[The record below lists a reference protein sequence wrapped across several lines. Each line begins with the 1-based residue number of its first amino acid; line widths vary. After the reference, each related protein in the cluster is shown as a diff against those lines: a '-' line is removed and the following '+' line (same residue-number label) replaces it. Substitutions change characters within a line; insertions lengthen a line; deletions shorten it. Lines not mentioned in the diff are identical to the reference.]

1 MEGQTR
7 ARGGP
12 PPWAIVAA
20 LGAVVAGVGVFL
32 PWAEGATGGFVEQDG
47 EFTLNIGL
55 LDRATAGGISHWI
68 GIAALVGAVVSL
80 VGATWALSR
89 STSRA
94 ASFLTVLG
102 GVVVLAAA
110 VYGFFQASDIAA
122 GKGGGTEVV
131 LFGERSYGLY
141 VTGVGGLLATLGGL
155 MVFLRARRT
164 TATV

>member
-1 MEGQTR
+1 MGEQ
-7 ARGGP
+7 ASSRGGP
-12 PPWAIVAA
+12 PSWAIVAV

-68 GIAALVGAVVSL
+68 GIAALVGAVVAL
-80 VGATWALSR
+80 MGAVWALSR
-89 STSRA
+89 PTSRA
-94 ASFLTVLG
+94 ASLLTVLG

-110 VYGFFQASDIAA
+110 VFGFFQASDIAA
-122 GKGGGTEVV
+122 GEGGGTEVV

-141 VTGVGGLLATLGGL
+141 VTAAGGLLATLAGL
-155 MVFLRARRT
+155 LVFQRARRT